1 MKRSPD
7 IIAFPA
13 ILPQISGNLWES
25 KLCLLWHLF
34 LSFWLFRNINDRSR
48 AMYPHFSRKK
58 ELLLLCYSSHFTV
71 KINISMSSFFYP
83 FFQVEQSAL
92 SEEDS
97 NLFQKLFRCFYMW
110 KMFCFFNRNSFYRWI
125 DILYASMLLPHC
137 SQLHLQQYKDCYRFL
152 SVRG

>member
-34 LSFWLFRNINDRSR
+34 LSFWLFRNINGRSR

-71 KINISMSSFFYP
+71 KINISMSSFFYL
-83 FFQVEQSAL
+83 FFSSRTVS
-92 SEEDS
+92 SVRRR
-97 NLFQKLFRCFYMW
+97 FQPAPELFRTSTCGKCLVSLSVTASTDGLTF
-110 KMFCFFNRNSFYRWI
+110 
-125 DILYASMLLPHC
+125 LYASTIASPLFSASP
-137 SQLHLQQYKDCYRFL
+137 STI
-152 SVRG
+152 

>member
-25 KLCLLWHLF
+25 KLCLLWHLL

-71 KINISMSSFFYP
+71 KINISMSSFFYL
-83 FFQVEQSAL
+83 FFQVEQSLCQKKIPTCSRNCSGTSTCGKCLVSL
-92 SEEDS
+92 SVTASTDG
-97 NLFQKLFRCFYMW
+97 LTF
-110 KMFCFFNRNSFYRWI
+110 
-125 DILYASMLLPHC
+125 LYASTIASPLFSASP
-137 SQLHLQQYKDCYRFL
+137 STI
-152 SVRG
+152 